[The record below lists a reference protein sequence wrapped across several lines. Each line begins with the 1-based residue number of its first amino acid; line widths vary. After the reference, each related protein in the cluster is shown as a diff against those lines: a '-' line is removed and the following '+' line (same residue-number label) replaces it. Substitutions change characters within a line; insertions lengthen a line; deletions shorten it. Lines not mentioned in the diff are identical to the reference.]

1 MSAQK
6 TLGKAKVVPSL
17 AKKQADKVGMKF
29 PLRRKC
35 FADRVFLQFA
45 ASVQVRFKAFVTQAD
60 AKV

>member
-1 MSAQK
+1 M
-6 TLGKAKVVPSL
+6 